1 MELDA
6 VIARLHAERTQRAI
20 AEQAER
26 YAQID
31 AARDAEIQRLIAEAE
46 AETEDEPQVI
56 PAGRRESIIA
66 ALRSYTGPLTKNGL
80 PKRKALNAHAGF
92 MILRAGKS
100 ANAGRRRKVVI
111 KRFNPFSRH
120 DWEKAGD
127 KIEDAAE
134 QVGDAFKD
142 TAEDAGK
149 KLNPLAEQALDAA
162 EEAVKKALQHLVA
175 VAAKGT
181 LNKAVDLAQTCCT
194 GHHEAQD
201 IGRVHGDR

>member
-1 MELDA
+1 MHS
-6 VIARLHAERTQRAI
+6 ISFG
-20 AEQAER
+20 
-26 YAQID
+26 
-31 AARDAEIQRLIAEAE
+31 EAN
-46 AETEDEPQVI
+46 
-56 PAGRRESIIA
+56 PA
-66 ALRSYTGPLTKNGL
+66 PF
-80 PKRKALNAHAGF
+80 P
-92 MILRAGKS
+92 S
-100 ANAGRRRKVVI
+100 ARRRRWL

-149 KLNPLAEQALDAA
+149 KLQPLAEQAFDAA

-181 LNKAVDLAQTCCT
+181 LNKAIDLIQILPPDSLKLKVLAVFIIIDDTEERINTLQRWANNPPTSKKALKRMIRDLKPTAC
-194 GHHEAQD
+194 GIEADLQAALLIVSSD
-201 IGRVHGDR
+201 AIEVGFSATWNTDRFLRRFDDLIKGF